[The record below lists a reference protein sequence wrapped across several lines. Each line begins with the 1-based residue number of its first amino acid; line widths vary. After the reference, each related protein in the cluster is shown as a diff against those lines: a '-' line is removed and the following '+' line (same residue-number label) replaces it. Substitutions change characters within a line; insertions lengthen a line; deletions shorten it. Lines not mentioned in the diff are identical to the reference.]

1 MTLSKPVPDENWGE
15 RGGITDARRVEI
27 HNNRNEEIFPDPNAF
42 KPERFESDQYSG
54 RHPFAFIPFSA
65 GPRNCIGK

>member
-27 HNNRNEEIFPDPNAF
+27 HNMVSEV
-42 KPERFESDQYSG
+42 G
-54 RHPFAFIPFSA
+54 L
-65 GPRNCIGK
+65 